1 LKTNRRGHDETPS
14 GVEVRVSFGFV
25 AARPKPC
32 PFKARL
38 PLRFK
43 DARRGT
49 LFIAM
54 VSKLKNTGAAALP
67 YLRPD
72 GLKFLKGLEKHNDRE
87 WFNGRKALYEAELKE
102 PMLAIIRKIT
112 DAMLE
117 FAPNHV
123 RPAEKSLFRIYRD
136 TRFSNNKLPY
146 KTHVAAWWSHMGME
160 KTSGAGYYFQVSP
173 KGVVIAAGAYMP
185 EKEQLAAIRNWLV
198 DNHVEFRKLLNKP
211 AVKKTFTE
219 FEGEALTRP
228 PKGFPCEHPAM
239 DLIKCKQWGLSTT
252 LPAETAQETNFA
264 QTLIRHFKLLAPVVD
279 ALNTPIAASLAP
291 KKKVL
296 FGLH

>member
-1 LKTNRRGHDETPS
+1 MATK
-14 GVEVRVSFGFV
+14 
-25 AARPKPC
+25 
-32 PFKARL
+32 
-38 PLRFK
+38 LRS
-43 DARRGT
+43 D
-49 LFIAM
+49 
-54 VSKLKNTGAAALP
+54 SAAAPP
-67 YLRPD
+67 YLRPE
-72 GLKFLKGLEKHNDRE
+72 GLKFLRGLEKNNDRD
-87 WFNGRKALYEAELKE
+87 WFNELKAIYEAELKE

-112 DAMLE
+112 DAMME
-117 FAPNHV
+117 FAPHHV

-185 EKEQLAAIRNWLV
+185 EKEQLAAIRHWLLE
-198 DNHVEFRKLLNKP
+198 NHVEFRKILDKP
-211 AVKKTFTE
+211 AVRKTFKE

-228 PKGFPCEHPAM
+228 PKGYPCEHPAM
-239 DLIKCKQWGLSTT
+239 DLIKCKQWGLSAT
-252 LPAETAQETNFA
+252 LPADGALEPNFA
-264 QTLIRHFKLLAPVVD
+264 ANLIKHFKLLAPLVD

-296 FGLH
+296 FGLE

>member
-1 LKTNRRGHDETPS
+1 MAT
-14 GVEVRVSFGFV
+14 
-25 AARPKPC
+25 
-32 PFKARL
+32 
-38 PLRFK
+38 
-43 DARRGT
+43 
-49 LFIAM
+49 
-54 VSKLKNTGAAALP
+54 KLKPASVALP
-67 YLRPD
+67 YFRPEALTFLRN
-72 GLKFLKGLEKHNDRE
+72 LAKHNDRD
-87 WFNGRKALYEAELKE
+87 WFAPRKALYEAELKE
-102 PMLAIIRKIT
+102 PMLAVIRKIT

-173 KGVVIAAGAYMP
+173 TGVVIAAGAYMP
-185 EKEQLAAIRNWLV
+185 EKEQLAAIRNWLLE
-198 DNHVEFRKLLNKP
+198 NHVAFRKILNKP
-211 AVKKTFTE
+211 AVRKAFSE

-239 DLIKCKQWGLSTT
+239 DLIKQKQWGLSTT
-252 LPAETAQETNFA
+252 LAAKTALEKNFA
-264 QTLIRHFKLLAPVVD
+264 QTVIKHFKLLAPMVD

-291 KKKVL
+291 RKRVL

>member
-1 LKTNRRGHDETPS
+1 MIR
-14 GVEVRVSFGFV
+14 
-25 AARPKPC
+25 AAKST
-32 PFKARL
+32 L
-38 PLRFK
+38 PP
-43 DARRGT
+43 
-49 LFIAM
+49 
-54 VSKLKNTGAAALP
+54 AAAYFHPEALTF
-67 YLRPD
+67 LRN
-72 GLKFLKGLEKHNDRE
+72 LAKHNDRV
-87 WFNGRKALYEAELKE
+87 WFNERKAVYEAELKE
-102 PMLAIIRKIT
+102 PMLAVIRKIT
-112 DAMLE
+112 EAMLD

-136 TRFSNNKLPY
+136 TRFSSNKLPY

-185 EKEQLAAIRNWLV
+185 EKEQLAAIRHWLL
-198 DNHVEFRKLLNKP
+198 DNHKEFRKVLQAP
-211 AVKKTFTE
+211 AVRKTFAE

-252 LPAETAQETNFA
+252 LPAKIALEKTFA
-264 QTLIRHFKLLAPVVD
+264 QTLVKHFKLLAPMVD
-279 ALNTPIAASLAP
+279 ALNTPIAASLVP
-291 KKKVL
+291 RKKVL